1 MARKPYPS
9 DVNDAEWGIIE
20 PLLPASKPI
29 GRRRQVDLRE
39 IINGIFYI
47 LHEGCTWRALPHDL
61 PHWQTVY
68 NYFRRWQQLGVWQEI
83 HRQLRNQVRKSMNKK
98 EDATAAIIDSQSVK
112 TAEKKGS
119 QCVGRLCRLEA
130 TGVEVY
136 GYDGGKQIKGRKRF
150 ILVDTLGLVLATIVM
165 EANCPERLGGAAL
178 VMEDPAA
185 TENLVVIWVDQGF
198 SGDNFALLG
207 STVM

>member
-39 IINGIFYI
+39 IINGIFYV

-61 PHWQTVY
+61 PPWQTVY

-83 HRQLRNQVRKSMNKK
+83 HTQLPN
-98 EDATAAIIDSQSVK
+98 
-112 TAEKKGS
+112 
-119 QCVGRLCRLEA
+119 
-130 TGVEVY
+130 
-136 GYDGGKQIKGRKRF
+136 
-150 ILVDTLGLVLATIVM
+150 
-165 EANCPERLGGAAL
+165 
-178 VMEDPAA
+178 
-185 TENLVVIWVDQGF
+185 
-198 SGDNFALLG
+198 
-207 STVM
+207 